1 MQRRFFVKRRQKS
14 NNMRRFYTAAVFAIV
29 IFTAGANYPAEINV
43 AGNYLKNN
51 VVERK
56 LANGITVLMMNRG
69 YSPTVALE
77 ISFRA
82 GSVDESY
89 DTSGAAHILEHML
102 FKGTEEFG
110 TKDYASERKILNRI
124 EAVGET
130 IDRLKLENPGNT
142 RIPQLEAELKSL
154 EEQQAMYS
162 DNSTYDMVY
171 SVNGGVGFNA
181 GTSKDMT
188 SYVVQL
194 PSDKLELWAGVE
206 SERLKKPVLR
216 EYYKERN
223 NVYEER
229 LTYESNPG
237 RVIYESLYAT
247 AFTAHPYRHPV
258 IGWKSNVRY
267 MSVHDVRR
275 FYRDYYIPSRMTI
288 TVVGKIDIEKTYS
301 IIDRYFGSMKSRP
314 EPGGIKIIEPQQQGE
329 RRAVVRMASRPM
341 LLIAWK
347 KPAVPSIDDFT
358 FDIIASALGS
368 GDSSRLY
375 KSLVIDR
382 KVANNIYAWNGAP
395 GARYDNLFGIFASPA
410 DGVTPEQL
418 EQEIYA
424 EIKRFR
430 EGITAG
436 EIERVINMSES
447 EFIFMLDDNESIAG
461 QLGYCQTVFGDWRY
475 LVSYIDMI
483 KSINMDMVRAAM
495 DKYMN
500 DDNRTVVVLKDSRGG
515 K

>member
-1 MQRRFFVKRRQKS
+1 
-14 NNMRRFYTAAVFAIV
+14 MRRIYAAAVLVLV
-29 IFTAGANYPAEINV
+29 IFTAGANYPAGINT

-51 VVERK
+51 VVEKK
-56 LANGITVLMMNRG
+56 LSNGITVLLMNRG

-102 FKGTEEFG
+102 FKGTEDFG
-110 TKDYASERKILNRI
+110 TKDYSSEKKILNRI

-130 IDRLKLENPGNT
+130 IDRLRLEDPGNS

-154 EEQQAMYS
+154 EEQQAQFS
-162 DNSTYDMVY
+162 DNRTYDRIY
-171 SVNGGVGFNA
+171 SINGGVGFNA
-181 GTSKDMT
+181 ATSKDMT

-194 PSDKLELWAGVE
+194 PSDKLELWAGIE
-206 SERLKKPVLR
+206 SERLEKPVLR
-216 EYYKERN
+216 EYYKERD

-229 LTYESNPG
+229 LTYESNPS

-247 AFTAHPYRHPV
+247 AFSAHPYRHPV
-258 IGWKSNVRY
+258 IGWRSNIRY

-288 TVVGKIDIEKTYS
+288 TVVGKIDIEQTIR
-301 IIDRYFGSMKSRP
+301 IIDKYFGKIKSRP
-314 EPGGIKIIEPQQQGE
+314 EPGEIKIIEPQQQGE
-329 RRAVVRMASRPM
+329 RRSVLRMASRPM
-341 LLIAWK
+341 ILIAWK
-347 KPAVPSIDDFT
+347 KPVVPSPDDYT

-418 EQEIYA
+418 EQAIYD
-424 EIKRFR
+424 EIKKFR
-430 EGITAG
+430 ESVTPS
-436 EIERVINMSES
+436 EVERVINMSES

-461 QLGYCQTVFGDWRY
+461 QLGYCQSVFRDWRY
-475 LVSYIDMI
+475 LVSYVDMI
-483 KSINMDMVRAAM
+483 KSIRIEMIHDAM
-495 DKYMN
+495 DKYMK
-500 DDNRTVVVLKDSRGG
+500 DDNRTVVILKDSRGD

>member
-1 MQRRFFVKRRQKS
+1 MPRRFFVKRKQGRS
-14 NNMRRFYTAAVFAIV
+14 NMRRICTASVFAFV
-29 IFTAGANYPAEINV
+29 IFTAGVNYSAGINT
-43 AGNYLKNN
+43 AGNYLKSN

-77 ISFRA
+77 IAFRA

-102 FKGTEEFG
+102 FKGTEDFG

-130 IDRLKLENPGNT
+130 IDRLRLEDPGNPG
-142 RIPQLEAELKSL
+142 IPRLEAELKSL
-154 EEQQAMYS
+154 EEQQSRYS
-162 DNSTYDMVY
+162 DNNTYDRVY
-171 SVNGGVGFNA
+171 SISGGVGFNA

-194 PSDKLELWAGVE
+194 PSDKLQLWAEIE

-216 EYYKERN
+216 EYYKERD

-229 LTYESNPG
+229 LTYESNPN

-258 IGWKSNVRY
+258 IGWRSNVRY

-288 TVVGKIDIEKTYS
+288 TVVGKIDIEKTFR
-301 IIDRYFGSMKSRP
+301 IIDKYFGSMKPKP
-314 EPGGIKIIEPQQQGE
+314 EPGGIKIVEPQQQGE
-329 RRAVVRMASRPM
+329 RRSVVRMASRPM
-341 LLIAWK
+341 ILIAWK
-347 KPAVPSIDDFT
+347 KPAVPSIEDFT

-410 DGVTPEQL
+410 EGVTPEQL

-424 EIKRFR
+424 GIKKFR
-430 EGITAG
+430 EGVTAS

-447 EFIFMLDDNESIAG
+447 EFIFMLDDNEGIAG

-475 LVSYIDMI
+475 LVSYIDMV
-483 KSINMDMVRAAM
+483 KSVNMDMIRSAM
-495 DKYMN
+495 DNYMK
-500 DDNRTVVVLKDSRGG
+500 DDNRTVVILKDSRGN

>member
-1 MQRRFFVKRRQKS
+1 MIQKKTET
-14 NNMRRFYTAAVFAIV
+14 RHIYAAVVVALFVFAAGS
-29 IFTAGANYPAEINV
+29 IFSAEINV

-69 YSPTVALE
+69 YSPTIALE
-77 ISFRA
+77 IAFRA

-89 DTSGAAHILEHML
+89 NTSGAAHVLEHML

-110 TKDYASERKILNRI
+110 TKDYASEKKILNRI

-130 IDRLKLENPGNT
+130 IDRLRLEDPGNSM
-142 RIPQLEAELKSL
+142 IPGLESELESL
-154 EEQQAMYS
+154 EEQNAAYR
-162 DNSTYDMVY
+162 DNNTYDRIY
-171 SVNGGVGFNA
+171 SINGGVGFNA

-194 PSDKLELWAGVE
+194 PSDRLELWAEIE
-206 SERLKKPVLR
+206 SERLNKPVLR
-216 EYYKERN
+216 EFYKERDN
-223 NVYEER
+223 IYEER
-229 LTYESNPG
+229 LTYESNPS

-267 MSVHDVRR
+267 MSVHDIRR

-288 TVVGKIDIEKTYS
+288 VVVGRIDIEKTFAV
-301 IIDRYFGSMKSRP
+301 IDKYFGKLKYGP
-314 EPGGIKIIEPQQQGE
+314 DPGEIKIIEPEQVGE
-329 RRAVVRMASRPM
+329 RRSVVRMASKPM
-341 LLIAWK
+341 ILIAWK
-347 KPAVPSIDDFT
+347 KPAAPSVEDFT
-358 FDIIASALGS
+358 FDIIAAALGS

-375 KSLVIDR
+375 KSLVLDR
-382 KVANNIYAWNGAP
+382 KIANNIYAWNGAP

-410 DGVTPEQL
+410 EGVTPEQL
-418 EQEIYA
+418 ELEIYA
-424 EIKRFR
+424 EIKKFR
-430 EGITAG
+430 ESVTLS
-436 EIERVINMSES
+436 EVDRVINMSES
-447 EFIFMLDDNESIAG
+447 EFVFMLDDNDGIAG
-461 QLGYCQTVFGDWRY
+461 QLGYCQSVFGDWRY

-483 KSINMDMVRAAM
+483 KSINMDMIREAM
-495 DKYMN
+495 DKYITE
-500 DDNRTVVVLKDSRGG
+500 DNRTVSIVKDTRGN

>member
-1 MQRRFFVKRRQKS
+1 MKRI
-14 NNMRRFYTAAVFAIV
+14 YAAAVLV
-29 IFTAGANYPAEINV
+29 LVVFTAGTNYPADINM

-56 LANGITVLMMNRG
+56 LANGITLLMMNRG

-77 ISFRA
+77 ITFRA

-89 DTSGAAHILEHML
+89 NTSGAAHILEHML

-110 TKDYASERKILNRI
+110 TKDYSSERKILNRI

-130 IDRLKLENPGNT
+130 IDRLRLEDPDNSS
-142 RIPQLEAELKSL
+142 IPQLEAELKSL
-154 EEQQAMYS
+154 EEQQAVYS
-162 DNSTYDMVY
+162 DNRTYDRVY
-171 SVNGGVGFNA
+171 SINGGVGFNA

-194 PSDKLELWAGVE
+194 PSDKLELWAGIE
-206 SERLKKPVLR
+206 SARLERPVLR
-216 EYYKERN
+216 EYYRERD

-229 LTYESNPG
+229 LTYESNPS

-247 AFTAHPYRHPV
+247 AFAAHPYRHPV
-258 IGWKSNVRY
+258 IGWRSNVRY
-267 MSVHDVRR
+267 MSIHDIRR

-288 TVVGKIDIEKTYS
+288 TVVGKIDTEKTFR
-301 IIDRYFGSMKSRP
+301 IIERYFGRLKPRP
-314 EPGGIKIIEPQQQGE
+314 EPGEIKIVEPPQQGE
-329 RRAVVRMASRPM
+329 RRSVVRMASRPM
-341 LLIAWK
+341 ILIAWK
-347 KPAVPSIDDFT
+347 KPAVPSPDDYT
-358 FDIIASALGS
+358 FDIISSALGS

-375 KSLVIDR
+375 RSLVVEK

-424 EIKRFR
+424 EIRKFR
-430 EGITAG
+430 EGITAS

-447 EFIFMLDDNESIAG
+447 EFVFMLDDNEGMAG

-483 KSINMDMVRAAM
+483 KAINIDKIRITM
-495 DKYMN
+495 DKYMT
-500 DDNRTVVVLKDSRGG
+500 DDNRTVVILKDSRGD

>member
-1 MQRRFFVKRRQKS
+1 
-14 NNMRRFYTAAVFAIV
+14 MRRIFTAAVFTLV
-29 IFTAGANYPAEINV
+29 IFTAGANSPAEVNM

-51 VVERK
+51 VVEKK
-56 LANGITVLMMNRG
+56 LANGITVLLMNRG
-69 YSPTVALE
+69 YSPTVSLE
-77 ISFRA
+77 IAFRA

-102 FKGTEEFG
+102 FKGTEDFG
-110 TKDYASERKILNRI
+110 TKDYSSERKILNRI

-130 IDRLKLENPGNT
+130 IDRLRLEDPGNS

-154 EEQQAMYS
+154 EEQQARYS
-162 DNSTYDMVY
+162 DNSTYDRVY
-171 SVNGGVGFNA
+171 SINGGVGFNA

-194 PSDKLELWAGVE
+194 PSDKLELWAKME
-206 SERLKKPVLR
+206 SERLRKPVLR
-216 EYYKERN
+216 EYYRERD

-258 IGWKSNVRY
+258 IGWRSNVRY
-267 MSVHDVRR
+267 MSIHDVRR

-288 TVVGKIDIEKTYS
+288 TVVGKIDTEKTFSIIEK
-301 IIDRYFGSMKSRP
+301 YFGTMKPKP
-314 EPGGIKIIEPQQQGE
+314 EPGEIKIIEPEQLGE

-341 LLIAWK
+341 ILIAWK
-347 KPAVPSIDDFT
+347 KPAVPSVDDFT

-375 KSLVIDR
+375 KNLVIDR
-382 KVANNIYAWNGAP
+382 KIANNIYAWNGAP

-424 EIKRFR
+424 EIKKFR
-430 EGITAG
+430 EGITSS

-447 EFIFMLDDNESIAG
+447 EFVFMLDDNEGIAG

-475 LVSYIDMI
+475 LVSYLDMV
-483 KSINMDMVRAAM
+483 KSINMDMIRGAM
-495 DKYMN
+495 DKYMK
-500 DDNRTVVVLKDSRGG
+500 DDNRTVVILRDSRGS

>member
-1 MQRRFFVKRRQKS
+1 
-14 NNMRRFYTAAVFAIV
+14 MRWIYKAAVFALV
-29 IFTAGANYPAEINV
+29 IFSAGVNYPAEINI
-43 AGNYLKNN
+43 AGRYLERN

-56 LANGITVLMMNRG
+56 LANGITVLLMNRG

-89 DTSGAAHILEHML
+89 NTSGAAHILEHML
-102 FKGTEEFG
+102 FKGTEDFG
-110 TKDYASERKILNRI
+110 TKDYAGERKVLNRI

-130 IDRLKLENPGNT
+130 IDRLRLEDPGNT
-142 RIPQLEAELKSL
+142 MIPRLESELELL
-154 EEQQAMYS
+154 EKQQAGYG
-162 DNSTYDMVY
+162 DNSSYDRIY
-171 SVNGGVGFNA
+171 SINGGVGFNA
-181 GTSKDMT
+181 STSKDMT

-194 PSDKLELWAGVE
+194 PSEKLEIWARLE

-216 EYYKERN
+216 EYYKERD

-237 RVIYESLYAT
+237 RVVYESLYAT

-258 IGWKSNVRY
+258 IGWKSNVKY
-267 MSVHDVRR
+267 MSINDVRR

-288 TVVGKIDIEKTYS
+288 TVVGKIDTEKTFS
-301 IIDRYFGSMKSRP
+301 IIDKYFGSMKPKP
-314 EPGGIKIIEPQQQGE
+314 EPGGIKIIEPEQHGE

-358 FDIIASALGS
+358 FDIIAAALGS

-418 EQEIYA
+418 EQEIYS
-424 EIKRFR
+424 EIKKFR
-430 EGITAG
+430 DGITAR
-436 EIERVINMSES
+436 EVERVINMSES
-447 EFIFMLDDNESIAG
+447 EFIFMLDNNEGIAG

-475 LVSYIDMI
+475 LVSYIDMV
-483 KSINMDMVRAAM
+483 KSINMDMIRSSM
-495 DKYMN
+495 DQYLN
-500 DDNRTVVVLKDSRGG
+500 EDNRTVVILKDSRGD